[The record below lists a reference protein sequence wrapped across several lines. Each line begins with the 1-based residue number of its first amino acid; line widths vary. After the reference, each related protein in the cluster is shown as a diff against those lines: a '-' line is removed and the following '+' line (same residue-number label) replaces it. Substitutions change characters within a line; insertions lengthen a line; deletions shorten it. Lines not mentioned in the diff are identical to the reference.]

1 MANPWGIR
9 RIAELP
15 HSILGWKMQRTSAST
30 LVDRRR
36 QFQRALAD
44 LVHGLEQWRLWSN
57 LGWREIL
64 QRYRRSLLGP
74 FWLTLTMAALIGGLG
89 VTYSG
94 LFDQPASSYI
104 PYITLGFIAWG
115 LISAILTDS
124 CDVFILASAQIKQ
137 VSVPLSVYIYKMLW
151 KNIIIF
157 AHNLI
162 IYIAMLAIFDIW
174 PGIVNFA
181 IGLLA
186 IAVLCINGVWTGL
199 VLGTLSTRFRDIPQ
213 IVKNVVQVLFFLTP
227 IFWHPGQLP
236 GRSFIVE
243 YNLLR
248 YYVDIL
254 RLPLLGEPVP
264 AYYWGIILTITLVG
278 FAVGLAIF
286 TKFRRRIA
294 YWL

>member
-1 MANPWGIR
+1 
-9 RIAELP
+9 
-15 HSILGWKMQRTSAST
+15 MQRNTSAST
-30 LVDRRR
+30 LVDRRG
-36 QFQRALAD
+36 QFQRGLAD

-104 PYITLGFIAWG
+104 PYIALGFISWG

-124 CDVFILASAQIKQ
+124 CDVFILSSGQIKQ
-137 VSVPLSVYIYKMLW
+137 ISVPFSVYIYKMLW
-151 KNIIIF
+151 KNVIIF
-157 AHNLI
+157 GHNII
-162 IYIAMLAIFDIW
+162 IYIAILIIFNIW
-174 PGIVNFA
+174 PGIVNLA

-186 IAVLCINGVWTGL
+186 TGVLCINGIWTGL
-199 VLGTLSTRFRDIPQ
+199 LLGTLSTRFRDIPQ

-264 AYYWGIILTITLVG
+264 SYYWGVVSATTLVG
-278 FAVGLAIF
+278 FAVALAIF